1 MKSIIF
7 LLLIFEFSFASLI
20 DTKSFDADFKQVVTD
35 EHGKKLEYTGHLKAL
50 SPRYALWEYETPM
63 KKSIY
68 INPSRITIIEP
79 EIEQV
84 IIRKL
89 SLDFDFLKIINNA
102 KEISKDNY
110 VTSID
115 DTKYVIKIKNH
126 LITSIS
132 YKDEFDNSVNILFNN
147 QKKNEHI
154 SKEIFRPSIPKDFDI
169 IDR

>member
-1 MKSIIF
+1 MKVIMF
-7 LLLIFEFSFASLI
+7 LLLMFKFSFAALI

-35 EHGKKLEYTGHLKAL
+35 EHGKKLKYSGHLKAL
-50 SPRYALWEYETPM
+50 SPRYVLWKYKTPM

-68 INPSRITIIEP
+68 INPRKITIIEP

-84 IIRKL
+84 IIRRV

-102 KEISKDNY
+102 KEISKNNY
-110 VTSID
+110 IASID
-115 DTKYVIKIKNH
+115 NTKYLIKIKNS

-132 YKDEFDNSVNILFNN
+132 YKDEFENSVNILFSN
-147 QKKNEHI
+147 QKKNVHI
-154 SKEIFRPSIPKDFDI
+154 SKTIFIPIIPKDYDI